1 MTKPYADTEV
11 SAEKTQGQID
21 ELLRLH
27 KITDIRWTTTTT
39 LKAVEF
45 HHALVEPTEQT
56 CYDYQCRDVYRIER
70 RGRHAPHVKAHV
82 RAVLGVR
89 IVVGWDHDERER
101 RRLMRV
107 LWWMLKSKFEI
118 VDAGLVVFEEEF
130 MPHLTLGTNR
140 RVYDDFKNQ
149 LEAAIERGQDLSA
162 GIGDAGL
169 IAIGPGRSP
178 RD

>member
-1 MTKPYADTEV
+1 MTKPYDGTEV

-21 ELLRLH
+21 ELLRAH
-27 KITDIRWTTTTT
+27 KITDIRWTTTRA
-39 LKAVEF
+39 LKALEF
-45 HHALVEPTEQT
+45 HHALREQT
-56 CYDYQCRDVYRIER
+56 EDWCYSREPGCPLT
-70 RGRHAPHVKAHV
+70 RGAHHAHYKEKI

-107 LWWMLKSKFEI
+107 LWWMLKSEFEI

-149 LEAAIERGQDLSA
+149 LEAAVERGQDLSA